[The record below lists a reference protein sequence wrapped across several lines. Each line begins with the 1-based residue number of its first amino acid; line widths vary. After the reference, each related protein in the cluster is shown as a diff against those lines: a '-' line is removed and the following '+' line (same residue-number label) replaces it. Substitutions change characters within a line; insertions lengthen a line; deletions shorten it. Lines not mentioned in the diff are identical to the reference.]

1 MKLILTAIPFTHS
14 NDAFTIRAGDTD
26 ARSFASRARRPSSSA
41 MMRVSF
47 APIAVGRA
55 TVGAT
60 RRRESCS
67 GRAHHSFG
75 VATRCALRST
85 RNGAFASTSR
95 RGRVTRRS
103 VSETLV
109 RTTATPRRGE
119 ETASTSGEGGGGRE
133 RRARTRAVREP
144 SATTEKSGEDDDGEG
159 EDASSA
165 SWVVEKEAS
174 TAYLDAFPGDFE
186 ERATGVVEEKAFG
199 ETGALSKTVGGLFR
213 NEREKNAAW
222 SLALLTMA
230 YCHASATGFL
240 LPSLLPAMSADLKL
254 GDGQGALLTTLFTV
268 TYSLLLPFVGIL
280 ADTVDRKNLLA
291 MGAGTWTL
299 ASFMTA
305 HSANFSALVL
315 SRGLFAIGNG
325 AQNPVAFS
333 MIPELFPR
341 NKAFALSFYN
351 LAIHAGRA
359 VSFASGAFVG
369 RAPIPAGAEEH
380 VFSNE
385 PLTLPLTY
393 LTEIGALGAHTI
405 LYTTADSVVLTP
417 NVGTVLENTVGDA
430 MLSTG
435 MSWHEIYDVVAAPGL
450 LIVPLILFTISDP
463 GRTWTGSRA
472 LKRKVR
478 MEKARRERR
487 ERERAL
493 SMDAESLVALIGSID
508 ESDMSNEAERV
519 MATSRAAIAQ
529 SEMNGQYTS
538 IPLKSSGFKDA
549 FASLTSCFE
558 SEAFKKVTAASTLA
572 DVGGW
577 SMIAFQA
584 AFYERIFSLTPQEY
598 DPLLALVIPLAGVTG
613 GLGGGYICD
622 RLQSRGPEGQRLF
635 IAIMTMLA
643 GPLLAASLLADDYK
657 TSLMFLFPGMIAA
670 EIFRSPTAVMTRDSR
685 PETPSVAAAA
695 HLAVRNMVA
704 GVGPLAVAFFANKF
718 DLRHAMLLAPACY
731 VVAGI
736 AYYDA
741 IGVLT
746 QEKIKRIEGRTS

>member
-1 MKLILTAIPFTHS
+1 M
-14 NDAFTIRAGDTD
+14 
-26 ARSFASRARRPSSSA
+26 
-41 MMRVSF
+41 
-47 APIAVGRA
+47 
-55 TVGAT
+55 
-60 RRRESCS
+60 
-67 GRAHHSFG
+67 
-75 VATRCALRST
+75 
-85 RNGAFASTSR
+85 STS
-95 RGRVTRRS
+95 
-103 VSETLV
+103 
-109 RTTATPRRGE
+109 
-119 ETASTSGEGGGGRE
+119 EGGGGRE

-144 SATTEKSGEDDDGEG
+144 SARTEKSGEDDDEEG
-159 EDASSA
+159 ARASA
-165 SWVVEKEAS
+165 SRFVEEDAS
-174 TAYLDAFPGDFE
+174 TAYLDAFPDAFEEAATGAVE
-186 ERATGVVEEKAFG
+186 ERAPS
-199 ETGALSKTVGGLFR
+199 ETGASSKTVGGLFR

-222 SLALLTMA
+222 SLALLTLA

-240 LPSLLPAMSADLKL
+240 LPSLLPAMSSELKL

-291 MGAGTWTL
+291 IGAGTWTL

-478 MEKARRERR
+478 MEKARRERL
-487 ERERAL
+487 EKERAQ

-508 ESDMSNEAERV
+508 ESDMSNETERV
-519 MATSRAAIAQ
+519 MATSRAVIAQ
-529 SEMNGQYTS
+529 SEMKGQYTS
-538 IPLKSSGFKDA
+538 IPLKSSGLNDM

-584 AFYERIFSLTPQEY
+584 AFYERVFSLTPQEY

-635 IAIMTMLA
+635 IAITTMLA

-704 GVGPLAVAFFANKF
+704 GVGPLAVAFLANKF

-731 VVAGI
+731 VIAGI

-746 QEKIKRIEGRTS
+746 QEKMKRIERRAS

>member
-1 MKLILTAIPFTHS
+1 
-14 NDAFTIRAGDTD
+14 
-26 ARSFASRARRPSSSA
+26 
-41 MMRVSF
+41 V
-47 APIAVGRA
+47 
-55 TVGAT
+55 
-60 RRRESCS
+60 
-67 GRAHHSFG
+67 
-75 VATRCALRST
+75 
-85 RNGAFASTSR
+85 STS
-95 RGRVTRRS
+95 
-103 VSETLV
+103 
-109 RTTATPRRGE
+109 
-119 ETASTSGEGGGGRE
+119 EGGGGRE

-144 SATTEKSGEDDDGEG
+144 SATTEKSGEDDDEEG
-159 EDASSA
+159 ARASA
-165 SWVVEKEAS
+165 SRSVEEDAS
-174 TAYLDAFPGDFE
+174 TAYLDTFPDAFEEAATGAVE
-186 ERATGVVEEKAFG
+186 ERAPS
-199 ETGALSKTVGGLFR
+199 ETGASSKTVGGLFR

-222 SLALLTMA
+222 SLALLTLA

-240 LPSLLPAMSADLKL
+240 LPSLLPAMSSELKL

-291 MGAGTWTL
+291 IGAGTWTL

-478 MEKARRERR
+478 MEKARRERL
-487 ERERAL
+487 EKERAQ

-508 ESDMSNEAERV
+508 ESDMSNETERV
-519 MATSRAAIAQ
+519 MATSRAVIAQ
-529 SEMNGQYTS
+529 SEMKGQ
-538 IPLKSSGFKDA
+538 
-549 FASLTSCFE
+549 
-558 SEAFKKVTAASTLA
+558 
-572 DVGGW
+572 
-577 SMIAFQA
+577 
-584 AFYERIFSLTPQEY
+584 
-598 DPLLALVIPLAGVTG
+598 
-613 GLGGGYICD
+613 
-622 RLQSRGPEGQRLF
+622 
-635 IAIMTMLA
+635 
-643 GPLLAASLLADDYK
+643 
-657 TSLMFLFPGMIAA
+657 
-670 EIFRSPTAVMTRDSR
+670 
-685 PETPSVAAAA
+685 
-695 HLAVRNMVA
+695 
-704 GVGPLAVAFFANKF
+704 
-718 DLRHAMLLAPACY
+718 
-731 VVAGI
+731 
-736 AYYDA
+736 
-741 IGVLT
+741 
-746 QEKIKRIEGRTS
+746 

>member
-1 MKLILTAIPFTHS
+1 
-14 NDAFTIRAGDTD
+14 
-26 ARSFASRARRPSSSA
+26 
-41 MMRVSF
+41 
-47 APIAVGRA
+47 
-55 TVGAT
+55 
-60 RRRESCS
+60 
-67 GRAHHSFG
+67 
-75 VATRCALRST
+75 
-85 RNGAFASTSR
+85 
-95 RGRVTRRS
+95 
-103 VSETLV
+103 
-109 RTTATPRRGE
+109 
-119 ETASTSGEGGGGRE
+119 
-133 RRARTRAVREP
+133 VREP

-159 EDASSA
+159 EGASSA

-186 ERATGVVEEKAFG
+186 ERATGVVEEKASG

-508 ESDMSNEAERV
+508 ESDMSNETERV
-519 MATSRAAIAQ
+519 MATSRAVIAQ

-584 AFYERIFSLTPQEY
+584 AFYERVFSLTPQEY